1 MGTDERA
8 ARSPMLDAAGAAG
21 ATTRALVAVV
31 RLRRWSSSVRRD
43 DADGAR
49 ARSPRRR
56 GGARVKSSAGGG
68 RATSRGDERR
78 GSPGQVESSEKRGA
92 TRGGQC
98 ASPRVGGVTET
109 ARGLLGWASQPAHH
123 WRTHG
128 RTARAQG
135 ERSGASASD
144 PTAGTRWRA
153 AFGYVRV

>member
-1 MGTDERA
+1 MSRTHHSAAPNTRDKAVQSKPARKIYTARAPQQHGTQSAGGLTTSFVHTLQTQLLPSASASEEDRIWYPGQESVGTDERA

-68 RATSRGDERR
+68 RATRREERLPW
-78 GSPGQVESSEKRGA
+78 PGRE
-92 TRGGQC
+92 
-98 ASPRVGGVTET
+98 
-109 ARGLLGWASQPAHH
+109 
-123 WRTHG
+123 
-128 RTARAQG
+128 
-135 ERSGASASD
+135 
-144 PTAGTRWRA
+144 
-153 AFGYVRV
+153 